1 MIIFTDNHS
10 CKLTSP
16 VLTKNEQ
23 QTNAEKP
30 NMNQLFYQL
39 TNRSTIQKSLFV
51 TSALIL
57 LTFCSCKKEKPVY
70 ADIIYTK
77 PTLVKDPPVVFMSPE
92 ESMKTMHLPKGYSM
106 ELVASE
112 PMINEPVTIA
122 WAPDG
127 KLYVAEM
134 LTYMQDIDGT
144 DENEPWSRVSVL
156 EDLDGDG
163 KMDKST
169 VFVDSL
175 ILPRI
180 LLPLDDRVII
190 GETYNRSLY
199 TYRDTDGD
207 NVADEKKLILE
218 NNKRDNANLEHQ
230 SATMIWGLDNYLYQ
244 SNGSLRYR
252 FTKGEMEVDTL
263 MDAPSGQWGMT
274 QDEVGQLYYS
284 SAGGETPALGYQ
296 QHPYYGN
303 LEMEGKWEEG
313 FEKVWPIIGTP
324 DVQGG
329 LRRLR
334 EDGTLNHFTASCG
347 QSIFLGDKL
356 PMYGDLFIPEPV
368 GRLIRRAKVNL
379 VNGKKVLS
387 NPYGETEFLA
397 STDTNFRPVDT
408 QTGPDGCLYVV
419 DMYRGIIQEGNW
431 VRKGSFLRPVV
442 ERKGFDK
449 NIGKGRIYRIVHEEI
464 APAKQENLLNKVN
477 SELLDYL
484 HHPNGWYRLTA
495 QKLLVLRQDKS
506 IVSDLKKIVTGGEP
520 FLGSMLGDTDYA
532 LGRLHAIWALDG
544 LDAIDKSLILSAL
557 RDDDARVRM
566 AALRV
571 AEPFLKSGD
580 TEVIEAVQ
588 ALKNDTNPEVLQQL
602 VLSLRSTKN
611 KAGNETISK
620 IISSNPSNDA
630 IAVIGEESL
639 KETPLEIEQ
648 IKKKHVLQNTYTRKR
663 IIDGY
668 TNFKN
673 LCAACHGKNGDGIE
687 GMAPSLVGS
696 PRVTA
701 KKWDIP
707 VKILLN
713 GLTGPVDG
721 KEYSGVMAGMKQQ
734 DDEYI
739 ASVVTYIRMHL
750 NNESGV
756 PAWKVGN
763 VRRSIKDREDYWT
776 IEELENEK

>member
-1 MIIFTDNHS
+1 MFKFLYQFQNQFMRRYFFFAISAFILII
-10 CKLTSP
+10 LG
-16 VLTKNEQ
+16 
-23 QTNAEKP
+23 
-30 NMNQLFYQL
+30 
-39 TNRSTIQKSLFV
+39 
-51 TSALIL
+51 
-57 LTFCSCKKEKPVY
+57 SCKKEKPVY

-77 PTLVKDPPVVFMSPE
+77 PQLVKDPPVVFMSPE
-92 ESMKTMHLPKGYSM
+92 ESMKTMHLPEGYRM

-122 WAPDG
+122 WGPDG

-134 LTYMQDIDGT
+134 ITYMQDIDGT

-156 EDLDGDG
+156 EDIDGDG

-180 LLPLDDRVII
+180 ILPLDDRVLI

-199 TYRDTDGD
+199 SYRDTDGD
-207 NVADEKKLILE
+207 NVADEKKLMLE

-230 SATMIWGLDNYLYQ
+230 SATMIWGLDNYLYL

-252 FTKGEMEVDTL
+252 FTKGEMEIDTL
-263 MDAPSGQWGMT
+263 RDAPSGQWGLT
-274 QDEVGQLYYS
+274 QDEVGQIYYS

-296 QHPYYGN
+296 QHPYYGT

-368 GRLIRRAKVNL
+368 GRLIRRAKVNM

-449 NIGKGRIYRIVHEEI
+449 NIGKGRIYRIVHDEI
-464 APAKQENLLNKVN
+464 APSKQEDLLHKTSN
-477 SELLDYL
+477 ELVDYL

-495 QKLLVLRQDKS
+495 QKLLVLKQDKS
-506 IVSDLKKIVTGGEP
+506 IVSDLKDIVTGGDP
-520 FLGSMLGDTDYA
+520 FIASMFGDTDYA
-532 LGRLHAIWALDG
+532 LGRLHAIWTLDG
-544 LDAIDKSLILSAL
+544 LDAIDKTLVLDAL
-557 RDDDARVRM
+557 QDEDVRVRM
-566 AALRV
+566 AAVRLS
-571 AEPFLKSGD
+571 EPFLASGD
-580 TEVIEAVQ
+580 TTVLNAVETS
-588 ALKNDTNPEVLQQL
+588 KSDKNPEVLQQV
-602 VLSLRSTKN
+602 VLTLRSTKD
-611 KAGNETISK
+611 KKGNETISE
-620 IISSNPSNDA
+620 IIAANPNNEA
-630 IAVIGEESL
+630 IASIGEESL
-639 KETPLEIEQ
+639 KEVPLEIEQ
-648 IKKKHVLQNTYTRKR
+648 IKKQYVLESSNTRNR
-663 IIDGY
+663 IVNGY
-668 TNFKN
+668 THFKN
-673 LCAACHGKNGDGIE
+673 LCASCHGINGTGIE

-734 DDEYI
+734 DDDYI
-739 ASVVTYIRMHL
+739 ASVLTYIRMHL
-750 NNESGV
+750 NDSNGIGSWQV
-756 PAWKVGN
+756 SKVRKEN
-763 VRRSIKDREDYWT
+763 KDREDYWT

>member
-1 MIIFTDNHS
+1 
-10 CKLTSP
+10 
-16 VLTKNEQ
+16 
-23 QTNAEKP
+23 
-30 NMNQLFYQL
+30 MNQSFYQL
-39 TNRSTIQKSLFV
+39 PNRSTTQKSLFV

-57 LTFCSCKKEKPVY
+57 LALGSCKKEKPVY
-70 ADIIYTK
+70 ADVIYTK

-92 ESMKTMHLPKGYSM
+92 ESMKTMHLPEGYHM

-122 WAPDG
+122 WGPDG

-144 DENEPWSRVSVL
+144 NENEPWSRVSVL
-156 EDLDGDG
+156 EDTDGDG

-180 LLPLDDRVII
+180 ILPLDDRILI

-207 NVADEKKLILE
+207 NVADEKKLVLE

-230 SATMIWGLDNYLYQ
+230 SATMIWGLDNYLYL

-252 FTKGEMEVDTL
+252 FTRGEMEIDTL
-263 MDAPSGQWGMT
+263 RDAPSGQWGMT
-274 QDEVGQLYYS
+274 QDEIGQLYYS

-296 QHPYYGN
+296 QHPYYGT

-329 LRRLR
+329 FGRLR

-356 PMYGDLFIPEPV
+356 SMYGDLFIPEPV

-449 NIGKGRIYRIVHEEI
+449 NVGKGRIYRIVHEEI
-464 APAKQENLLNKVN
+464 APSKQEDLLHKTNN
-477 SELLDYL
+477 ELLEYL

-495 QKLLVLRQDKS
+495 QKVLVLKQDKS
-506 IVSDLKKIVTGGEP
+506 TVSDLKDMVTGGTP
-520 FLGSMLGDTDYA
+520 FIGSMLGDTDYA
-532 LGRLHAIWALDG
+532 LGRLHAIWTLDG
-544 LDAIDKSLILSAL
+544 LDAIDKPLVLAAL
-557 RDDDARVRM
+557 QDEDARVRA

-571 AEPFLKSGD
+571 SEPFLKSGD
-580 TEVIEAVQ
+580 ASVFEAVQ
-588 ALKNDTNPEVLQQL
+588 ALKSDKDPEVLQQV
-602 VLSLRSTKN
+602 VLSLNSAKD
-611 KAGNETISK
+611 KMGKETISE
-620 IISSNPSNDA
+620 IMAANPSNEA
-630 IAVIGEESL
+630 IATIGEESL
-639 KETPLEIEQ
+639 KEVPLEIEK
-648 IKKKHVLQNTYTRKR
+648 IKKQYVLQNSNTRKR
-663 IIDGY
+663 IVEGY
-668 TNFKN
+668 NNFKN
-673 LCAACHGKNGDGIE
+673 LCAACHGMNGTGIE

-701 KKWDIP
+701 KDWNIT

-734 DDEYI
+734 DDDYI

-750 NNESGV
+750 NNEKGV
-756 PAWKVGN
+756 GGWQVSKVRKEQEG
-763 VRRSIKDREDYWT
+763 REDYWT
-776 IEELENEK
+776 IEELEKSK

>member
-1 MIIFTDNHS
+1 MY
-10 CKLTSP
+10 
-16 VLTKNEQ
+16 
-23 QTNAEKP
+23 QTIYHLKRSLLKRGN
-30 NMNQLFYQL
+30 LF
-39 TNRSTIQKSLFV
+39 
-51 TSALIL
+51 L
-57 LTFCSCKKEKPVY
+57 LLPAIMMTLSNCKKEKPVY
-70 ADIIYTK
+70 TDLIYTK
-77 PTLVKDPPVVFMSPE
+77 PELVKDPPSTFMSPE
-92 ESMKTMHLPKGYSM
+92 ESMKNMYLPEGYHM

-122 WAPDG
+122 WGPDG

-163 KMDKST
+163 KMDKTT

-207 NVADEKKLILE
+207 NVADEKKLILK
-218 NNKRDNANLEHQ
+218 NDKRDNANLEHQ
-230 SATMIWGLDNYLYQ
+230 SATMIWGLDNYLYL

-252 FTKGEMEVDTL
+252 FAKGEMEIDTL

-274 QDEVGQLYYS
+274 QDEIGQIYYS

-329 LRRLR
+329 FGRLR

-368 GRLIRRAKVNL
+368 GRLIRRAKVNI

-449 NIGKGRIYRIVHEEI
+449 NIGKGRIYRVVHDQI
-464 APAKQENLLNKVN
+464 APSKQEDLLHK
-477 SELLDYL
+477 SSDALLDYL

-495 QKLLVLRQDKS
+495 QKLLVLKQDKA
-506 IVSDLKKIVTGGEP
+506 IVSDLKDIVTGGEP
-520 FLGSMLGDTDYA
+520 FIGSMFGNADYA
-532 LGRLHAIWALDG
+532 LGRLHAIWTLEG
-544 LDAIDKSLILSAL
+544 LDAIDKAL
-557 RDDDARVRM
+557 VLTALQDKDARVRM

-571 AEPFLKSGD
+571 GEPLLAAGD
-580 TEVIEAVQ
+580 SSVLEAVK
-588 ALKNDTNPEVLQQL
+588 ALKNDNEPEVLQQV
-602 VLSLRSTKN
+602 VLSLRSAKD
-611 KAGNETISK
+611 KAGKETISE
-620 IISSNPSNDA
+620 IMANHPSNEV
-630 IAVIGEESL
+630 IAVIGKESL
-639 KETPLEIEQ
+639 KEIPREIEQ
-648 IKKKHVLQNTYTRKR
+648 IKRQYVLESSNTRNR
-663 IIDGY
+663 IVNGY
-668 TNFKN
+668 THFKN
-673 LCAACHGKNGDGIE
+673 LCASCHGKNGEGIE
-687 GMAPSLVGS
+687 GMAPSLIGS

-713 GLTGPVDG
+713 GLTGPIDG
-721 KEYSGVMAGMKQQ
+721 KEYSGVMVGMKQQ
-734 DDEYI
+734 DDDYI
-739 ASVVTYIRMHL
+739 ASVLTYIRMHL
-750 NNESGV
+750 NDSKGIG
-756 PAWKVGN
+756 AWQVRN
-763 VRRSIKDREDYWT
+763 VRNSQKDREDYWT
-776 IEELENEK
+776 IEELEKEK